1 MAQELP
7 QEKLIV
13 GLASFGLGL
22 ILSGQFLFGLLP
34 IAAAVYFYIKNRAAY
49 AHLEKRLTTLL
60 GAEKSTGSGAPPKQP
75 SDKAARP
82 EAVAST
88 PSAPPDNWYY
98 ERAGAAI
105 GPFKESDIRSLSRSS
120 ITLSLATSGESL
132 KIPILPKSRRDG
144 LPERRLFP
152 ITIEAQ
158 QHERHRSEN

>member
-105 GPFKESDIRSLSRSS
+105 GPFKESDIRSLLLNRE
-120 ITLSLATSGESL
+120 ITTVTLVYNPVFGDEWRKLENTHFAE
-132 KIPILPKSRRDG
+132 
-144 LPERRLFP
+144 
-152 ITIEAQ
+152 ITKGRPA
-158 QHERHRSEN
+158 